1 MAVATPINW
10 PPERG
15 RRLYQAAP
23 RADGLDAIAER
34 RTVATTTSERG
45 AIPFI
50 PGTGKGL
57 GSSFSRE

>member
-45 AIPFI
+45 RHF
-50 PGTGKGL
+50 PGGERG
-57 GSSFSRE
+57 